1 MIGGRQQA
9 AEFST
14 RITKQVTTQYL
25 VYLPREHGRR
35 RQKWPLVL
43 FLHGMGERGTN
54 VELVKRHG
62 PPKRVEEGEQF
73 PFILVSPQC
82 PEDEY
87 WSAEVLEALL
97 NEIERRY
104 DIDRTRVYVTG
115 LSMGGYGTWK
125 LAIRCPDR
133 FAAVAPI
140 CGWGD
145 ASTVCALKEVPVWTF
160 HGKMD
165 KVVPIEKSEALVNA
179 LKQCGGNVR
188 FTVYPEAG
196 HDSWTETYEN
206 PALYGWLLEHELH
219 RR

>member
-1 MIGGRQQA
+1 MLSEKQQA
-9 AEFST
+9 AKFST

-25 VYLPREHGRR
+25 TYLPQEYGQ
-35 RQKWPLVL
+35 RQQQWPLVL
-43 FLHGMGERGTN
+43 FLHGVGERGTN
-54 VELVKRHG
+54 IELVKRHG
-62 PPKRVEEGEQF
+62 PPKLVEQGKQF
-73 PFILVSPQC
+73 PFVLVSPQC

-97 NEIERRY
+97 DEIEGRY
-104 DIDRTRVYVTG
+104 NTDRTRVYVTG

-125 LAIRCPDR
+125 LAMRCPHR

-145 ASTVCALKEVPVWTF
+145 TSAASVLKDVPVWTF

-165 KVVPIEKSEALVNA
+165 KVVPIAKSEGLVHAL
-179 LKQCGGNVR
+179 QSCGGNVR

-196 HDSWTETYEN
+196 HDSWTRTYDN
-206 PALYGWLLEHELH
+206 PALYEWLLGHELH
-219 RR
+219 NP